1 MFRFKYLRISGISH
15 NCTSECK
22 HGSWCNWC
30 LSLNYIILPLEC
42 IIWCVWLCELESIK
56 LLNLCF
62 VPPLVETL
70 VRAHTGIFKA
80 SCWLPWSALFVF
92 FGCACEKSSLK
103 YPSPG
108 RSSVPLTLTSQSSLC
123 LDFWDLKEA
132 AHAAEA
138 TLWFSSETTQ
148 VSTQYLGERVSE
160 QFLSTGPVFGFH
172 KNAADKVPCLVGS
185 VRGQKRVSGLGGDL
199 EYRCHG
205 LIFSPRWLFCQ
216 HFDHCATKTPTKDI
230 HNKCNFNIA
239 YSGVSKQVETNTT
252 YFVCATHS

>member
-1 MFRFKYLRISGISH
+1 M
-15 NCTSECK
+15 
-22 HGSWCNWC
+22 
-30 LSLNYIILPLEC
+30 
-42 IIWCVWLCELESIK
+42 
-56 LLNLCF
+56 
-62 VPPLVETL
+62 
-70 VRAHTGIFKA
+70 
-80 SCWLPWSALFVF
+80 F

-103 YPSPG
+103 YLSPG

-160 QFLSTGPVFGFH
+160 QLLSTGPVFGFH
-172 KNAADKVPCLVGS
+172 KNAADEVPCLVGR
-185 VRGQKRVSGLGGDL
+185 VRGQKRVGGLGGNL

-230 HNKCNFNIA
+230 HNKCNFNMT

-252 YFVCATHS
+252 FFLCDSLLKPYRNVFGGNFDTHCLQMASATYLGALLSFQHKLKTWNIPTSVMTCLTGLQPITSLAWWVTTQLDCMRECGLLCVGV